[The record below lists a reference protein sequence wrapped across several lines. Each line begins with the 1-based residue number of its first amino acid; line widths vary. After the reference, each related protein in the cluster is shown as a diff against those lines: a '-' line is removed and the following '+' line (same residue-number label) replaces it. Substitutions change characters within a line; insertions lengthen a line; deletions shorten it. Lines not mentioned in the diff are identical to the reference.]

1 MREEDRLRSH
11 REEQREAMSFLCTTA
26 VNARRKE
33 REELDLGRNEELI
46 QHRGDTYEYGT
57 SKCRTVVYTAQ

>member
-1 MREEDRLRSH
+1 
-11 REEQREAMSFLCTTA
+11 MSFLCTTA

-46 QHRGDTYEYGT
+46 QHRGDTYEYGA